1 MQHVGI
7 LVHAPTLMLMMTN
20 AAWARECVRKPTAMT
35 ATRSWQT
42 LQIIVMMPHVQ
53 MVNVVVR
60 QQHAQIMVA
69 ARMAHQCLQ
78 TMPAL
83 TATHQGHAKTATQ
96 MTQLAASTRAHRA
109 YARAATRSWQSLQL
123 CVLLPHVQRVNVVV
137 RQQNAQIMV
146 AARMA
151 HQCLQTMPALT
162 ATHQAHAKTATQMT
176 QLAAS
181 TRAHRAYA
189 RAATRSWQS
198 LQLFVVLPHAQ
209 TQCVVVRQ
217 QNAQIMVVAR
227 RAR

>member
-1 MQHVGI
+1 MCQIFVQAVFAQMLSVVAWQRSVALTVDATLTQRWLSQMQHVGI

-42 LQIIVMMPHVQ
+42 LQIIVLMPHVQ

-69 ARMAHQCLQ
+69 ARMAHQCVQ

-96 MTQLAASTRAHRA
+96 MTQLADSTRAHRA
-109 YARAATRSWQSLQL
+109 CAT
-123 CVLLPHVQRVNVVV
+123 
-137 RQQNAQIMV
+137 
-146 AARMA
+146 
-151 HQCLQTMPALT
+151 
-162 ATHQAHAKTATQMT
+162 
-176 QLAAS
+176 AS
-181 TRAHRAYA
+181 A
-189 RAATRSWQS
+189 RSWQS

-217 QNAQIMVVAR
+217 RNAQVMVVAR